1 MIFVRYSD
9 SIVPW
14 YNDSIVP
21 FDITRLT
28 LSPMSTILQVAI
40 LYVESEKG
48 VSAMSTVVRSHQME
62 AVEAVE
68 KPPKGKPR
76 APQSGKEAILEVL
89 ARAAD
94 DSGFLARMAENPEE
108 ALAEYYVLTWEERAA
123 LASGDIKKI
132 EGWVGK
138 LDKRLATWLWC
149 RLQQEKW

>member
-1 MIFVRYSD
+1 MIFVGCCD
-9 SIVPW
+9 SIVLW

-21 FDITRLT
+21 FDIIRLN
-28 LSPMSTILQVAI
+28 LSPMSTVLRVGI

-48 VSAMSTVVRSHQME
+48 VNAMATGVRTQQ
-62 AVEAVE
+62 VEPVEVAE
-68 KPPKGKPR
+68 KPLRAKPE
-76 APQSGKEAILEVL
+76 AAQSGNEAILEVL

-94 DSGFLARMAENPEE
+94 DTGFLARMAENPEE
-108 ALAEYYVLTWEERAA
+108 TLAEYYVLTWEERAA

>member
-1 MIFVRYSD
+1 MIFVGYCD
-9 SIVPW
+9 SIVLW
-14 YNDSIVP
+14 YNAVIVP
-21 FDITRLT
+21 FDITRLN
-28 LSPMSTILQVAI
+28 LSPMLTTLQVGI

-48 VSAMSTVVRSHQME
+48 VNAMATVVRSHQME

-76 APQSGKEAILEVL
+76 APQSGNEAILEVL

-94 DSGFLARMAENPEE
+94 DTEFLARMAENPEE